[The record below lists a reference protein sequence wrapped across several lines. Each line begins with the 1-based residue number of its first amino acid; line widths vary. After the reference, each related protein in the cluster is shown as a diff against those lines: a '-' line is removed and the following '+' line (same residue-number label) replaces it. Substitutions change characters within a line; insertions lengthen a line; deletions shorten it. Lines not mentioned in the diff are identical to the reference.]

1 MSRFS
6 FIRWE
11 FEDLTSGT
19 MPPLGQPA
27 QHHLRRGFA
36 MGNSN
41 FTKDFIMEQ
50 VILTGRQ
57 RRPCLH
63 LDFLRFEIGPF
74 ILTLEKWIAFQ

>member
-1 MSRFS
+1 
-6 FIRWE
+6 
-11 FEDLTSGT
+11 
-19 MPPLGQPA
+19 
-27 QHHLRRGFA
+27 

-63 LDFLRFEIGPF
+63 LDFLRFEIGSF